1 MDCTGLTPS
10 LKTRG
15 REGILQ
21 ISPVVSIV
29 DDDQAVR
36 HALDSLIRS
45 LGWQVR
51 MYKSAEEFFSSGDAA
66 HTACLIS
73 DVLMPGMSGIE
84 MYEHLRAQ
92 GHNPPTIFI
101 TACPSAPLRAQVVSA
116 GALVLLPK
124 PYDTA
129 TLTHWLSVALGSP

>member
-51 MYKSAEEFFSSGDAA
+51 MYKSAEEFFSSGEAA
-66 HTACLIS
+66 HTA
-73 DVLMPGMSGIE
+73 
-84 MYEHLRAQ
+84 
-92 GHNPPTIFI
+92 
-101 TACPSAPLRAQVVSA
+101 
-116 GALVLLPK
+116 
-124 PYDTA
+124 
-129 TLTHWLSVALGSP
+129 